1 MKSVLV
7 LISFFFLLLQ
17 NILAQPREWG
27 LEGSPKAGFLMAHR
41 GIMGHLSKQHALGC
55 ELSYYIQ
62 SHGLKKYHQAY
73 NYPKFGVT
81 FFGTTTGNRDL
92 LGNFYG
98 LYSFIDFPLAKGN
111 KYELSGRLGAGLC
124 YMTKVFDQETNPK
137 NVAMSTHINALICLG
152 FRYRYYFG
160 DSHLLLGLDISH
172 ASNGSTRVP
181 NLGVNLLYAS
191 LGYGYTFN
199 RQEKIENTDVFEK
212 RKWKVSAIGI
222 FSVKQIFPTGG
233 KTYPIYALS
242 VVGNKKF
249 SQKSGL
255 ELALDFIY
263 KTSINGYK
271 PSIPKTPISI
281 AQAGV
286 YAGYVIPLDKLE
298 FILGMG
304 VYYLDKYNPDDK
316 LYHRVGMRYYVN
328 DHFLINFSLKTHWA
342 KADYVEYGIGYTF

>member
-1 MKSVLV
+1 MK
-7 LISFFFLLLQ
+7 LLFV
-17 NILAQPREWG
+17 ILLTSLFICETAFSQSREWG
-27 LEGSPKAGFLMAHR
+27 IEANPKVGFLLAHR
-41 GIMGHLSKQHALGC
+41 GVMGHLSKQHAIGG
-55 ELSYYIQ
+55 ELSYFIQ
-62 SHGLKKYHQAY
+62 WHGAESYQQAY
-73 NYPKFGVT
+73 NYPKVGLT

-98 LYSFIDFPLAKGN
+98 LYPFIDFPLAKGKN
-111 KYELSGRLGAGLC
+111 HEFSGRLGSGLC
-124 YMTKVFDQETNPK
+124 YMTKVFDQELNPK

-152 FRYRYYFG
+152 FRYRMYFG
-160 DSHLLLGLDISH
+160 SSHLVLGFDLSH

-181 NLGVNLLYAS
+181 NLGVNLPYLS
-191 LGYGYTFN
+191 LGYGHSFN
-199 RQEKIENTDVFEK
+199 KQEKIKTVDDFEG
-212 RKWKVSAIGI
+212 RKWKISAIGI
-222 FSVKQIFPTGG
+222 FSVKQIFQTGR

-249 SQKSGL
+249 TRKAGL

-271 PSIPKTPISI
+271 PEIKKTPISI

-286 YAGYVIPLDKLE
+286 YAGYVLPLNKLE
-298 FILGMG
+298 LIVGMG
-304 VYYLDKYNPDDK
+304 AYYLDKYNPDDK